1 MGDYPHVTY
10 KRHTFLSAMAMG
22 VSAFLIVLV
31 MSTTVVVV
39 YGIHFVGDKSEKL
52 VATVG
57 SAIGGLEEF
66 QESLPPI
73 MADVLND
80 RREPAYRE
88 ELDIAVRMSEKEGT
102 SCGTRLAVEVT
113 NTGDEVVSLLSF
125 RIVVLDTANEV
136 VAESTEWAATPITT
150 DGGLRG
156 PLMPGAKRHFNSW
169 AYNMSDLP
177 ESEELKIEVEV
188 TDLRIWNGE
197 GGELAV
203 VSVADSP

>member
-10 KRHTFLSAMAMG
+10 KRHTFLSALATG
-22 VSAFLIVLV
+22 VSAFFIVLV
-31 MSTTVVVV
+31 ISCTVVVV

-52 VATVG
+52 VSTVG

-80 RREPAYRE
+80 RREPAYRDQI
-88 ELDIAVRMSEKEGT
+88 DIAARISKKDDSRGAMRM
-102 SCGTRLAVEVT
+102 AVEVT
-113 NTGDEVVSLLSF
+113 NTGEEVVSLLSF
-125 RIVVLDTANEV
+125 RIVVLDAANEV
-136 VAESTEWAATPITT
+136 MAESTEWAATPITT

-169 AYNMSDLP
+169 AYNTCELP
-177 ESEELKIEVEV
+177 TAEDLKIEVEI
-188 TDLRIWNGE
+188 TDLRVWNSEGE
-197 GGELAV
+197 K
-203 VSVADSP
+203 VAAISE